1 MTEKELKFKNEIEQ
15 TNPLINYVSGY
26 DKDVIVVSCKEM
38 GHVYT
43 STYDINYKVKKCK
56 SCTGNVLVYFQQAG
70 KENYLNDM
78 LENEPDYEWL
88 EPYKRDNKKKH
99 LIRHKLCM
107 NEYEVRPNDFQQ
119 GYRCPEC
126 SRKESAASRKLTSF
140 LTENNILFE
149 KETVLMPN
157 LSTVGGQ
164 YKIDF
169 KIKDIFFEIDGEQHF
184 RTTSKWAANGRV
196 RIRDNEKNTYC
207 AENNLTLIRIP
218 YHKSTHSPKIIKH
231 IENILK
237 IEGTDS
243 IQNYCSLNGLLYI
256 TNKNIYENNYYTI
269 NDAIYQNRD

>member
-1 MTEKELKFKNEIEQ
+1 VTHGNE
-15 TNPLINYVSGY
+15 
-26 DKDVIVVSCKEM
+26 D
-38 GHVYT
+38 
-43 STYDINYKVKKCK
+43 VKKVFF
-56 SCTGNVLVYFQQAG
+56 SS
-70 KENYLNDM
+70 
-78 LENEPDYEWL
+78 LEGYEKLRLEGLNEPMMIKSFKEYYNDYHTTKSE
-88 EPYKRDNKKKH
+88 
-99 LIRHKLCM
+99 HKTLFS
-107 NEYEVRPNDFQQ
+107 EIL
-119 GYRCPEC
+119 
-126 SRKESAASRKLTSF
+126 K
-140 LTENNILFE
+140 NILFE